1 MRARSAGLAAATAVL
16 LVASGVVA
24 WWLLRPAEVSTPATT
39 SLPEV
44 VHAPP
49 GALGMLASA
58 PLVIDDRIRVYAK
71 KREVWADGPPSY
83 HYERSAYWAY
93 RRWPAQVTGVLAV
106 KGEPT
111 AGAAT
116 RPPD

>member
-1 MRARSAGLAAATAVL
+1 MRARWATVAALGTAL
-16 LVASGVVA
+16 LVGATGVVA
-24 WWLLRPAEVSTPATT
+24 WRILRPAEVSTPATK

-44 VHAPP
+44 ALPAP
-49 GALGMLASA
+49 GALGVLVSA

-93 RRWPAQVTGVLAV
+93 RRWPAQVTGVL
-106 KGEPT
+106 
-111 AGAAT
+111 
-116 RPPD
+116 